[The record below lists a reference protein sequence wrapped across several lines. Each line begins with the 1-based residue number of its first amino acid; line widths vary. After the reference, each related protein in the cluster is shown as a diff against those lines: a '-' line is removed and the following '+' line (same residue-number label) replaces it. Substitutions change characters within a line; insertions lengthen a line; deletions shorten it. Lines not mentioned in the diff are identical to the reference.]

1 MEHHELK
8 HWIAFTR
15 VPYIGTVRLRLL
27 EKHFGELSGAWRAS
41 EADLREAGL
50 DERATRSVLRHRNR
64 IDPDAELALLERH
77 SCSAIT
83 WNDSEYPARL
93 KEIDDAPP
101 VLYIRGELLPK
112 DERSVAVVGTR
123 RVTAYGRE
131 VTHRLSTDLAKSD
144 VVVVSGLASGVDGIA
159 HRAALEAG
167 GRTVAVLGNG
177 VDIVYPHQ
185 HARLAEQIAED
196 GAIVSEHPI
205 GTKPKA
211 EHFPRRNRIL
221 SGITLGTLVIEA
233 AESSGALITARH
245 ALDQNREVFA
255 VPGSILSPGSR
266 GTNALIQRMEAKPV
280 HKHEDIL
287 EELNLSFVG
296 AQIEM
301 AALFPANDDES
312 KVLIHLSQEPTH
324 IDDVIRGSGMTI
336 SVVSSLLAMMELR
349 GLVRQVGGMN
359 YVRV

>member
-1 MEHHELK
+1 MNPAELK
-8 HWIAFTR
+8 HWVAFTK

-27 EKHFGELSGAWRAS
+27 EKRFGSLS
-41 EADLREAGL
+41 EAWSAGEDELREAGL
-50 DERATRSVLRHRNR
+50 DERAARSLVQRRGK

-77 SCSAIT
+77 DCSAIT
-83 WNDSEYPARL
+83 WHHAEYPARL

-101 VLYIRGELLPK
+101 VLFVKGELTPQ

-131 VTHRLSTDLAKSD
+131 VAHRLSRDLAQSN

-159 HRAALEAG
+159 HSAALEAG
-167 GRTVAVLGNG
+167 GRTIAVLGNG
-177 VDIVYPHQ
+177 VDIVYPRQ
-185 HARLAEQIAED
+185 HARLAERIAEN
-196 GAIVSEHPI
+196 GALVSEYPI
-205 GTKPKA
+205 GTEPRG
-211 EHFPRRNRIL
+211 EYFPRRNRIL

-233 AESSGALITARH
+233 GESSGALITARH
-245 ALDQNREVFA
+245 ALDQNREIFA
-255 VPGSILSPGSR
+255 VPGSILSPNSR
-266 GTNALIQRMEAKPV
+266 GTNALIQRMEAKLV

-301 AALFPANDDES
+301 AALFPVNDDES
-312 KVLIHLSQEPTH
+312 KVLYHLSQEPTH
-324 IDDVIRGSGMTI
+324 IDDIIRGSGMTI

-359 YVRV
+359 YVRA

>member
-1 MEHHELK
+1 MNPAELK

-27 EKHFGELSGAWRAS
+27 EKRFGSLSDAWRAS
-41 EADLREAGL
+41 EAALREAGL
-50 DERATRSVLRHRNR
+50 DERATRSVLRYRSR
-64 IDPDAELALLERH
+64 IDPDGELSLLEKH
-77 SCSAIT
+77 GCSAFT
-83 WNDSEYPARL
+83 WHDSEYPARL

-101 VLYIRGELLPK
+101 VLYVKGELLPK

-123 RVTAYGRE
+123 RVTAYGKE
-131 VTHRLSTDLAKSD
+131 VTHRLSTDLTKSN
-144 VVVVSGLASGVDGIA
+144 VVIVSGLASGVDGIA

-167 GRTVAVLGNG
+167 GRTIAVLGNG
-177 VDIVYPHQ
+177 VDIVYPRQ
-185 HARLAEQIAED
+185 HGRLADEIAKS
-196 GAIVSEHPI
+196 GAVVSEHPI
-205 GTKPKA
+205 GTKPRA

-255 VPGSILSPGSR
+255 VPGSILSPGSL
-266 GTNALIQRMEAKPV
+266 GTNGLIQRMEAKPV

-301 AALFPANDDES
+301 AALFPANDEES
-312 KVLIHLSQEPTH
+312 SVLYHLSQEPTH
-324 IDDVIRGSGMTI
+324 IDEIIRGSGMTI

-359 YVRV
+359 YVRA

>member
-1 MEHHELK
+1 MKPAELK

-15 VPYIGTVRLRLL
+15 VPFIGTVRLRLI
-27 EKHFGELSGAWRAS
+27 EKRFGSLSDAWSAS
-41 EADLREAGL
+41 EAALREAGL
-50 DERATRSVLRHRNR
+50 DERATRSVLRHRTR
-64 IDPDAELALLERH
+64 INPDEELVLLEKH
-77 SCSAIT
+77 ECTAFT
-83 WNDSEYPARL
+83 WHDSEYPARL

-101 VLYIRGELLPK
+101 VLYVKGELEPK

-131 VTHRLSTDLAKSD
+131 VTHRLSTDLTKSN
-144 VVVVSGLASGVDGIA
+144 VVIVSGLASGVDGLA

-167 GRTVAVLGNG
+167 GRTIAVLGNG
-177 VDIVYPHQ
+177 VDIVYPRQ
-185 HARLAEQIAED
+185 HARLADEIAEN
-196 GAIVSEHPI
+196 GAVVSEHPI

-266 GTNALIQRMEAKPV
+266 GTNSLIQRMEAKPV

-296 AQIEM
+296 EQIEM

-312 KVLIHLSQEPTH
+312 KVLYHLSQEPTH
-324 IDDVIRGSGMTI
+324 IDEILRGSGMTI

-359 YVRV
+359 YVRA